1 MFNVIKDFSEN
12 LSTLS
17 STSKFLF
24 YKERYGSKDS
34 ADCLSVSEIKEL
46 LKSAVDN
53 HKLVESKMQAA
64 KEELLTKKTEAAVEY
79 INLRS
84 SKLSTS

>member
-12 LSTLS
+12 LATLS

-24 YKERYGSKDS
+24 YKERYGSKES

-53 HKLVESKMQAA
+53 HKLVESKIQAA
-64 KEELLTKKTEAAVEY
+64 KDELQAKKSEGAVASY
-79 INLRS
+79 NIRS
-84 SKLSTS
+84 